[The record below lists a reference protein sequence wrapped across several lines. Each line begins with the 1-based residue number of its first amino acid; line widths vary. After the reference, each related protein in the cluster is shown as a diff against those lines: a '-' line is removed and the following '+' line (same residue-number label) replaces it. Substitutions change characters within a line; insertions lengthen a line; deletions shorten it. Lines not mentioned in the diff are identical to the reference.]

1 MVPSPAPIG
10 QRKRRRRRRR
20 RGRWW
25 KMPPSPSSLNPTG
38 YGELHRSAIPAS
50 PTTPSLES
58 IAIRTESPPA
68 ADYDDDDDDD
78 DDDDEKPPS
87 SPSDSAVSLQLLTVL
102 LSHAIPYLHSHK
114 HSSPFFSLNRDS

>member
-25 KMPPSPSSLNPTG
+25 KIPPSPSSVNPTG
-38 YGELHRSAIPAS
+38 YGGLHRSDIPAS
-50 PTTPSLES
+50 PTTASLE
-58 IAIRTESPPA
+58 R
-68 ADYDDDDDDD
+68 DDE
-78 DDDDEKPPS
+78 EKPPS

-102 LSHAIPYLHSHK
+102 LSHTIPYLHSHK